1 MRCPSCQHELPLS
14 AAADGICVQCGYA
27 LARADIE
34 AWLRELE
41 GDDGGNYFL
50 RQTLDDIHLTFV
62 QRETVQG
69 TWVEPVAADTSAEE
83 EASAGDNSRT
93 LDLPNDPLRTFDP
106 ELRRTADGGLSLD
119 APWNLEADDAARM
132 EPRSSDENPA
142 PDTFAPNLGATID
155 SGWFP
160 SVSSDELSLGEDA
173 ARQEPRPT
181 SEEESAPNLGATL
194 DIGSFPPLS
203 PEAFDGD
210 LLEGGAF
217 DGGNLGAT
225 IESHSFPALSS
236 EEFTVSEDAAQ
247 QEPRPPSD
255 DNSAPNLGATIDS
268 GSFPPISPEMLAYEN
283 PNLGATL
290 DSGSFP
296 PIPPQDLLNAGLGD
310 DNPNLGATIESHS
323 FPAVNPL
330 EDGGFTFGE
339 PEDARTIP
347 EIPDDPHKT
356 AANLQTIQL
365 PPSDPGTTIDSA
377 SLDSAT
383 QFMLGR
389 VRTGDSVDD
398 GDDNDEGTFNERRL
412 AATLDSGSLTDSQG
426 AALAKIW
433 RGTIEPD
440 TTPRTSIKRDAKASP
455 KDSKL
460 VIKPKA
466 FVTNPTPEIPLKTG
480 ADYELL
486 NVIGEGGVGVVYA
499 ARQASIDRTVA
510 LKMLKPAGAKNAD
523 QREKFLSEAVVTADL
538 DHPNIVPIYELGSNE
553 AGALFYSMK
562 KVQGTPWSKVVGDK
576 ALHENLEILLKVSD
590 AVGFGHA
597 RGVIHRDLKPE
608 NVMLGEYGE
617 VLVMDWG
624 LAIATPLFRKSQ
636 TVTQTTS
643 MGGTPAYMAPE
654 MAAGPVEK
662 VGPQSDVYLLGAILF
677 EILTGMPPHSG
688 KTVMKCLMAAARNEI
703 VKTQYS
709 GELLDI
715 ALRAMASKMSERP
728 QTVRD
733 FQQAIREYQSHSE
746 SLALLQRAEDRL
758 QAARVSKDY
767 EELSRSVFEFDEAVE
782 LWDGNERAKQ
792 GGLAAR
798 IAYAEI
804 ARERDDLELADS
816 ILLDDEPSHAE
827 LKAKLH
833 VEIAEEK
840 ARRRRLRAA
849 RRIMAAMAAVIAI
862 VITGGLIWVN
872 HERGQAVVAREEAI
886 VQKDKAEVQ
895 RTKAEE
901 ATKLEAIAKRD
912 AVAQKE
918 LAEEQRLKAEEQ
930 TRLAELAAKQEAA
943 AKMEEQKS
951 RLQAEEAQKT
961 AIRERDRATEAE
973 KTALAAK
980 KTAET
985 AKAAEE
991 YEAYVARIGLAAA
1004 KVEENAFGDVAALLD
1019 ECPPALRNWE
1029 WGRLRFLCGR
1039 AEATIDA
1046 GALVEAT
1053 AVSPQSDRWAAGSQD
1068 GKVRVWQRDLPQREP
1083 LLISFGDHV
1092 QALAWSPDGKTLAV
1106 GGSNSNGKVL
1116 RLFDAQTGEPR
1127 GDLLGHT
1134 DGVLSIRFNAAGTQL
1149 LTSGYDNTA
1158 RIWDLKTNK
1167 ELRALRGHS
1176 WWVWSAEWSPDERS
1190 VVTAGHDGKC
1200 IVWDLAAATNDKP
1213 ETLALFTGHTGPVYA
1228 AAWSPDGQRIAS
1240 AGYDQRVLVWDRTQ
1254 AKPFPFDKLTANAA
1268 VPPPVYL
1275 PLVGHHGPVRAVKFF
1290 PDSTGRL
1297 MSTSQDNTV
1306 RVWDAASGKTIQT
1319 LRGHSGRV
1327 SSAAFVDNGARIL
1340 SASHD
1345 RLLKLWNLAGYEEVR
1360 VLRGQLLAG
1369 HADAILGAN
1378 FSRDG
1383 KQVVTASRDRSAK
1396 VWNTA
1401 DGSLAATLAEG
1412 HDFLA
1417 TTISLFPDQKRFA
1430 TAALDNTT
1438 RVWEIA
1444 TGVEQFR
1451 LNETGRAAVVA
1462 ISRSGEWIVTG
1473 STESKA
1479 QVWDALTGN
1488 IRRDLPGHRGEVTA
1502 AAWSPNDRLLAT
1514 ADSGGRIR
1522 VWEPGSGK
1530 LVWTADRHSAGVTA
1544 LAFSADGAWLYS
1556 ASNDQ
1561 SVGCARADDGVE
1573 DVKRIWKHPAAVHAM
1588 VLSDDGKTALTY
1600 AADNIVRVWDP
1611 LTPKITGTLTGIAGR
1626 VTGIALSADKR
1637 RALVVATIEDKSG
1650 KELPAPNEIKPEAKR
1665 PAGKESEKSVKTAG
1679 QQTVAQLFDV
1689 ATGKEIPNSRLSGAG
1704 LLWSGCFVGEDRV
1717 LTVGGNGARLWDT
1730 AKRETLMS
1738 FLPHGAVASV
1748 DFSPNGQQLITG
1760 SWDTTAKVWDI
1771 ATAKATRKLPLEHTG
1786 PINATVYSP
1795 NGEELLTVSDDGTAI
1810 IWDAAKLE
1818 VKQRFGLGG
1827 ERLRAGVWLPDGL
1840 RIAVAGNDTLA
1851 RIFDAKTGAL
1861 VHELA
1866 GHDAP
1871 ITSIAV
1877 SGDGRWVATGCEDN
1891 KVRLWDAATGEAR
1904 GELTGHTAGVTSV
1917 DLSPDGARVVTGSAD
1932 TTVKIWDTRTRKE
1945 ILTLN
1950 GHSQEVTAVRFS
1962 RDGHQVLTGS
1972 RDGTAILWL
1981 ADEWKE
1987 N

>member
-1 MRCPSCQHELPLS
+1 MLCPRCQHELPLS
-14 AAADGICVQCGYA
+14 AAADGTCPACRHQ
-27 LARADIE
+27 LSRADIT
-34 AWLRELE
+34 AWLAELE
-41 GDDGGNYFL
+41 SDDGGNDSL
-50 RQTLDDIHLTFV
+50 RQTLDDIQLQLL
-62 QRETVQG
+62 QRETVEG
-69 TWVEPVAADTSAEE
+69 TWTGPVAEE
-83 EASAGDNSRT
+83 SSDNDEAAANRSRT
-93 LDLPNDPLRTFDP
+93 LDLPNDPLRTFNP

-119 APWNLEADDAARM
+119 APWSL
-132 EPRSSDENPA
+132 DEEGPA
-142 PDTFAPNLGATID
+142 PA
-155 SGWFP
+155 
-160 SVSSDELSLGEDA
+160 EDA
-173 ARQEPRPT
+173 P
-181 SEEESAPNLGATL
+181 
-194 DIGSFPPLS
+194 
-203 PEAFDGD
+203 
-210 LLEGGAF
+210 
-217 DGGNLGAT
+217 NLGAT

-236 EEFTVSEDAAQ
+236 DEFSLGDSPASSEDAA
-247 QEPRPPSD
+247 PNLGATIDSGSFPPITPEMLGDDSPNLGATIESHSFPAVSSD
-255 DNSAPNLGATIDS
+255 EFSLGDSPASSEDAAPNLGATIDS
-268 GSFPPISPEMLAYEN
+268 GSFPPISQEMLGDDS

-290 DSGSFP
+290 DS
-296 PIPPQDLLNAGLGD
+296 
-310 DNPNLGATIESHS
+310 HS
-323 FPAVNPL
+323 FPAVDSPYGAGFSFDGSIPL
-330 EDGGFTFGE
+330 D
-339 PEDARTIP
+339 PQDSRTIP
-347 EIPDDPHKT
+347 AIPDDPKKT

-365 PPSDPGTTIDSA
+365 PPGDPGSTIDSA
-377 SLDSAT
+377 TLDSAT

-389 VRTGDSVDD
+389 VRTGDSVDE
-398 GDDNDEGTFNERRL
+398 GDDSDEGTFNERRL

-433 RGTIEPD
+433 RGSVD
-440 TTPRTSIKRDAKASP
+440 ANTTPRTSIKRDAKASP

-466 FVTNPTPEIPLKTG
+466 FVTNPTPDIPLKTG

-538 DHPNIVPIYELGSNE
+538 DHPNIVPIYELGANE

-562 KVQGTPWSKVVGDK
+562 KVQGTPWSKVINDK
-576 ALHENLEILLKVSD
+576 PLPENLEILLKVAD

-624 LAIATPLFRKSQ
+624 LAIATPLFRKSA

-677 EILTGMPPHSG
+677 EILTGQPPHSG

-703 VKTQYS
+703 VKTHYS

-715 ALRAMASKMSERP
+715 ALRAMASKVAERP

-746 SLALLQRAEDRL
+746 SLALLQRAEERL

-767 EELSRSVFEFDEAVE
+767 EELSRSVFEYDEAVE
-782 LWDGNERAKQ
+782 LWDGNDKAKQ
-792 GGLAAR
+792 GGLLAR
-798 IAYAEI
+798 LAYAEI

-827 LKAKLH
+827 FKAKLQ

-872 HERGQAVVAREEAI
+872 HERGEAVAARDEANT
-886 VQKDKAEVQ
+886 QKDKAE
-895 RTKAEE
+895 E
-901 ATKLEAIAKRD
+901 AAKLEAVAKRD

-918 LAEEQRLKAEEQ
+918 VAEQQREKAEAATKQEAAAKRDALAQKELAETERMKAEVERQKADAERQIAQEQRLKAEEQ
-930 TRLAELAAKQEAA
+930 KRLAEEQKRLAELATKKEEAA
-943 AKMEEQKS
+943 KLAQQKA
-951 RLQAEEAQKT
+951 REDAEEAEKR
-961 AIRERDRATEAE
+961 AIRDRDRATDAE
-973 KTALAAK
+973 KLALEAK

-991 YEAYVARIGLAAA
+991 YESYVARIGLAAA
-1004 KVEENAFGDVAALLD
+1004 KVEENAFGDVDLLL
-1019 ECPPALRNWE
+1019 EGCPKALRNWE
-1029 WGRLRFLCGR
+1029 WGRLRYLCGR
-1039 AEATIDA
+1039 AEATLDA
-1046 GALVEAT
+1046 AAIVEAT
-1053 AVSPQSDRWAAGSQD
+1053 AVSPNSDRWAAGGQD
-1068 GKVRVWQRDLPQREP
+1068 GKVRLWQRAQLDQPP
-1083 LLISFGDHV
+1083 LVINFGEHV

-1106 GGSNSNGKVL
+1106 GGTNADGKVL
-1116 RLFDAQTGEPR
+1116 RLFDAQSGEPR

-1134 DGVLSIRFNAAGTQL
+1134 DGVLSIRFNAAGTHL

-1158 RIWDLKTNK
+1158 RIWDLKTMK

-1176 WWVWSAEWSPDERS
+1176 WWVWSAEWSPDERA

-1200 IVWDLAAATNDKP
+1200 IVWDLASANNDKP
-1213 ETLALFTGHTGPVYA
+1213 ETLNLFTGHSGPIYA
-1228 AAWSPDGQRIAS
+1228 ASWSPDGQRIAS
-1240 AGYDQRVLVWDRTQ
+1240 AGYDQRVLVWDRAQ

-1290 PDSTGRL
+1290 PDATGRL

-1306 RVWDAASGKTIQT
+1306 RVWDTASGKTIQT

-1327 SSAAFVDNGARIL
+1327 SSAAFVDGSARIL

-1345 RLLKLWNLAGYEEVR
+1345 RKLKLWNLAGYEEVR
-1360 VLRGQLLAG
+1360 VLRGQLFAG

-1383 KQVVTASRDRSAK
+1383 KRIVTASRDRSAK
-1396 VWNTA
+1396 VWNAA
-1401 DGSLAATLAEG
+1401 DGELLATLAEG
-1412 HDFLA
+1412 HEFLA
-1417 TTISLFPDQKRFA
+1417 TTIVLFPDQKRFA

-1444 TGVEQFR
+1444 TGVEQYR
-1451 LNETGRAAVVA
+1451 LDDTGRAAVAA

-1473 STESKA
+1473 STENKA
-1479 QVWDALTGN
+1479 QLWDALNGHH
-1488 IRRDLPGHRGEVTA
+1488 RRDLPGHRGEVTA
-1502 AAWSPNDRLLAT
+1502 AAWSPNDLLLAT

-1522 VWEPGSGK
+1522 VWEPNTGK
-1530 LVWTADRHSAGVTA
+1530 LLWTVDRHSAGVTA

-1556 ASNDQ
+1556 ASADQ
-1561 SVGCARADDGVE
+1561 SVGCARAEDGVE
-1573 DVKRIWKHPAAVHAM
+1573 DVQRIWKHPAAVTAM
-1588 VLSDDGKTALTY
+1588 VLSDDGKLALTY
-1600 AADNIVRVWDP
+1600 AADNVVRVWDP
-1611 LTPKITGTLTGIAGR
+1611 LVPKIAGTLTGVAGR

-1637 RALVVATIEDKSG
+1637 RALVVSTIEEQEKD
-1650 KELPAPNEIKPEAKR
+1650 LPAPRAERAGEAK
-1665 PAGKESEKSVKTAG
+1665 PQAGKEANQDSKKSG
-1679 QQTVAQLFDV
+1679 QKTVAQLFDV
-1689 ATGKEIPNSRLSGAG
+1689 ATGKEIPDSRLSGAG
-1704 LLWSGCFVGEDRV
+1704 LLWSGCFVGDDRV
-1717 LTVGGNGARLWDT
+1717 LTVGGNGARLWDLT
-1730 AKRETLMS
+1730 KRETLMS

-1748 DFSPNGQQLITG
+1748 DFAPSGAQLITG
-1760 SWDTTAKVWDI
+1760 SWDTTAKLWDI
-1771 ATAKATRKLPLEHTG
+1771 SPARAVRKLPLEHTG
-1786 PINATVYSP
+1786 PINAALFSP

-1818 VKQRFGLGG
+1818 VKSRIGLGG
-1827 ERLRAGVWLPDGL
+1827 ERLRAGTWLPDGL
-1840 RIAVAGNDTLA
+1840 RVAVAGNDTIA

-1877 SGDGRWVATGCEDN
+1877 SGDGRWIASGCEDN
-1891 KVRLWDAATGEAR
+1891 KIRLWDAATGEAR

-1950 GHSQEVTAVRFS
+1950 GHTQEVTAVRFS
-1962 RDGHQVLTGS
+1962 KDGHQLLTGS

-1987 N
+1987 

>member
-1 MRCPSCQHELPLS
+1 MLCPSCQHELPLS
-14 AAADGICVQCGYA
+14 AAADGTCPQCRYA
-27 LARADIE
+27 LARPDIE
-34 AWLRELE
+34 AWLAELAT
-41 GDDGGNYFL
+41 DDGGNYFL
-50 RQTLDDIHLTFV
+50 RQTLDDIHLTYV
-62 QRETVQG
+62 QRETLQG
-69 TWVEPVAADTSAEE
+69 TWIEPTDAADNGDEPEPPAEE
-83 EASAGDNSRT
+83 QRPSLE
-93 LDLPNDPLRTFDP
+93 LPNDPLRKFDP

-119 APWNLEADDAARM
+119 APWGLDEASV
-132 EPRSSDENPA
+132 EPSE
-142 PDTFAPNLGATID
+142 NLGATIESHSFPALSPD
-155 SGWFP
+155 EFSLNTGLPQDDEDATPALGATIESGWFP
-160 SVSSDELSLGEDA
+160 NVSGDALDGE
-173 ARQEPRPT
+173 
-181 SEEESAPNLGATL
+181 NK
-194 DIGSFPPLS
+194 
-203 PEAFDGD
+203 DGN
-210 LLEGGAF
+210 
-217 DGGNLGAT
+217 NLGAT

-236 EEFTVSEDAAQ
+236 DEFSLNTGLPEDDEDAT
-247 QEPRPPSD
+247 PP
-255 DNSAPNLGATIDS
+255 
-268 GSFPPISPEMLAYEN
+268 
-283 PNLGATL
+283 LGATL
-290 DSGSFP
+290 DS
-296 PIPPQDLLNAGLGD
+296 
-310 DNPNLGATIESHS
+310 HS
-323 FPAVNPL
+323 FPVL
-330 EDGGFTFGE
+330 ESQYGAGFSFDGPVAE
-339 PEDARTIP
+339 PADND
-347 EIPDDPHKT
+347 DDPNKT

-365 PPSDPGTTIDSA
+365 PPSDPSSTIDSA
-377 SLDSAT
+377 TLDSAT

-389 VRTGDSVDD
+389 VRPGDAEDKKNTDS
-398 GDDNDEGTFNERRL
+398 DDNDEGTFNERRL

-433 RGTIEPD
+433 RGTIDP
-440 TTPRTSIKRDAKASP
+440 TTTTRTSIKRDAKGSP

-466 FVTNPTPEIPLKTG
+466 FVTNPTPNIPLKTG

-538 DHPNIVPIYELGSNE
+538 DHPNIVPIYELGANE

-562 KVQGTPWSKVVGDK
+562 KVQGTPWSKVITEK
-576 ALHENLEILLKVSD
+576 PLPENLEILLKVAD

-624 LAIATPLFRKSQ
+624 LAIATPLFRKSA

-677 EILTGMPPHSG
+677 EILTGQPPHSG

-703 VKTQYS
+703 IKSNAS
-709 GELLDI
+709 GELYDI
-715 ALRAMASKMSERP
+715 ALRSMASKISERP
-728 QTVRD
+728 QTVKD
-733 FQQAIREYQSHSE
+733 FQNAIREYQSHSE

-758 QAARVSKDY
+758 QAARLSKDY
-767 EELSRSVFEFDEAVE
+767 EELSRAVFEYDEAAE
-782 LWDGNERAKQ
+782 LWEGNTRAKQ

-798 IAYAEI
+798 LAYAEI

-816 ILLDDEPSHAE
+816 MLLVDEPSHAA
-827 LKAKLH
+827 LKEQLQH
-833 VEIAEEK
+833 EIAEEK

-849 RRIMAAMAAVIAI
+849 RRIMLAMAAVIAI
-862 VITGGLIWVN
+862 LTTGGLIWVN
-872 HERGQAVVAREEAI
+872 HERNQAVVARDEAN
-886 VQKDKAEVQ
+886 
-895 RTKAEE
+895 T
-901 ATKLEAIAKRD
+901 
-912 AVAQKE
+912 QKE
-918 LAEEQRLKAEEQ
+918 RAEEQREK
-930 TRLAELAAKQEAA
+930 AELATKQEAA
-943 AKMEEQKS
+943 AKAEEQKA
-951 RLQAEEAQKT
+951 RVEAEAQKEKAEQAAKLEAAAKVEEQKAREQAEAAQKT
-961 AIRERDRATEAE
+961 ALVERDRATEAE
-973 KTALAAK
+973 KLALAAK
-980 KTAET
+980 QTAEV

-1029 WGRLRFLCGR
+1029 WGRLRYLCGR

-1046 GALVEAT
+1046 NALVEAV
-1053 AVSPQSDRWAAGSQD
+1053 AVSPDSDRWAAGSQD
-1068 GKVRVWQRDLPQREP
+1068 GKVLVWQRDLPQRPP
-1083 LLISFGDHV
+1083 LVIPFGDHV

-1106 GGSNSNGKVL
+1106 GGINSTGKVL
-1116 RLFDAQTGEPR
+1116 RLFDAHSGEAR

-1158 RIWDLKTNK
+1158 RIWDLATLK

-1176 WWVWSAEWSPDERS
+1176 WWVWSARWSPDERS

-1200 IVWDLAAATNDKP
+1200 IVWDLASVNNDKP

-1228 AAWSPDGQRIAS
+1228 ASWSPDGQRIAS
-1240 AGYDQRVLVWDRTQ
+1240 AGYDQRVLVWDRGQ

-1268 VPPPVYL
+1268 VPAPVYM
-1275 PLVGHHGPVRAVKFF
+1275 PLIGHHGPVRSVKFF
-1290 PDSTGRL
+1290 PDNTGRV

-1306 RVWDAASGKTIQT
+1306 RIWDTASGKTIQT

-1327 SSAAFVDNGARIL
+1327 SSAAFVDGGERIL

-1360 VLRGQLLAG
+1360 VLRGKLLAG
-1369 HADAILGAN
+1369 HADAVLGAN
-1378 FSRDG
+1378 FSRDS
-1383 KQVVTASRDRSAK
+1383 KQIVTASRDRSAK
-1396 VWNTA
+1396 IWNPV
-1401 DGSLAATLAEG
+1401 DGELVETLAEG

-1417 TTISLFPDQKRFA
+1417 TTIALFPDHKRFA

-1438 RVWEIA
+1438 RVWDIA

-1451 LNETGRAAVVA
+1451 LNDTGRVAVVA

-1488 IRRDLPGHRGEVTA
+1488 IRRDLPGHRGDVTA

-1522 VWEPGSGK
+1522 VWEPAAGK
-1530 LVWTADRHSAGVTA
+1530 LVWSADRHSSGVTA
-1544 LAFSADGAWLYS
+1544 LAFSADGQWLYS

-1561 SVGCARADDGVE
+1561 SVGCARAEDGVE
-1573 DVKRIWKHPAAVHAM
+1573 DVKRIWKHSAGVAGM
-1588 VLSDDGKTALTY
+1588 VLSDDGTVGLTY
-1600 AADNIVRVWDP
+1600 AADNTVRVWDP
-1611 LTPKITGTLTGIAGR
+1611 ATPKITATLTGVAGR

-1637 RALVVATIEDKSG
+1637 RALVVSTIEDKTG
-1650 KELPAPNEIKPEAKR
+1650 AALPAPREIQKEAK
-1665 PAGKESEKSVKTAG
+1665 PQAPKESDQGAKTSG
-1679 QQTVAQLFDV
+1679 QQTVAQFFDV
-1689 ATGKEIPNSRLSGAG
+1689 ATGKEVANSRLSGAG
-1704 LLWSGCFVGEDRV
+1704 LLWSGCFVAPERV
-1717 LTVGGNGARLWDT
+1717 LTVGGNAARLWDT
-1730 AKRETLMS
+1730 TKRETLMS
-1738 FLPHGAVASV
+1738 FQPHGAVATV
-1748 DFSPNGQQLITG
+1748 DFSPNGEQLLTG
-1760 SWDTTAKVWDI
+1760 SWDTTAKLWDV
-1771 ATAKATRKLPLEHTG
+1771 ATGRPLRKLPLEHTG
-1786 PINATVYSP
+1786 PINAALFSP

-1810 IWDAAKLE
+1810 IWDAAKLT
-1818 VKQRFGLGG
+1818 VKQQVGLGG
-1827 ERLRAGVWLPDGL
+1827 ERLRAGVWLPNGTQVA
-1840 RIAVAGNDTLA
+1840 IAGNDTLG
-1851 RIFDAKTGAL
+1851 RVFDVATGAL
-1861 VHELA
+1861 VFELA

-1877 SGDGRWVATGCEDN
+1877 SGDGRWLATGCEDN

-1904 GELTGHTAGVTSV
+1904 GELTGHTASVTSV

-1932 TTVKIWDTRTRKE
+1932 TTAKIWDTRTRKE

-1950 GHSQEVTAVRFS
+1950 GHTQEVTAVRFS
-1962 RDGHQVLTGS
+1962 RDGRQVLTAS

-1981 ADEWKE
+1981 ADDWK
-1987 N
+1987 